1 MSDVEIREPR
11 DSAELRAAFDLRFVV
26 FCEEQGV
33 PLELELD
40 EYDAD
45 ALHLVAVEDGVV
57 VATCRL
63 LRVGDTVKFGRLVVA
78 QSARRRGIAAQM
90 LEETERRA
98 REMRAR
104 RLVLS
109 AQTYAV
115 KLYEDAGYAA
125 FGDTYEDAGIEH
137 ISMERELV

>member
-1 MSDVEIREPR
+1 MTVEIREPASG
-11 DSAELRAAFDLRFVV
+11 DELRAAFDLRYEV
-26 FCEEQGV
+26 FCDEQGV

-40 EYDAD
+40 EHDAD
-45 ALHLVAVEDGVV
+45 ALHLVAVEDGAV

-78 QSARRRGIAAQM
+78 QSARRRGIAAAM
-90 LEETERRA
+90 LQEAERRA
-98 REMRAR
+98 REMRAH

-115 KLYEDAGYAA
+115 KLYADAGYVA
-125 FGDTYEDAGIEH
+125 FGETYQDAGIEH
-137 ISMERELV
+137 ISMERELA

>member
-1 MSDVEIREPR
+1 MTVEIREPA
-11 DSAELRAAFDLRFVV
+11 SGAELRGAFDLRYEV
-26 FCEEQGV
+26 FCDEQGV

-40 EYDAD
+40 EHDAD
-45 ALHLVAVEDGVV
+45 ALHLVAVEDGAV

-78 QSARRRGIAAQM
+78 QRARRRGIAADM
-90 LEETERRA
+90 LAETERRA
-98 REMRAR
+98 RDMRAR

-115 KLYEDAGYAA
+115 QLYEDAGYVA
-125 FGDTYEDAGIEH
+125 FGDTYDDAGIEH
-137 ISMERELV
+137 ISMERELA

>member
-1 MSDVEIREPR
+1 MTVEIREPASG
-11 DSAELRAAFDLRFVV
+11 DELRAAFDLRYEV
-26 FCEEQGV
+26 FCNEQGV

-40 EYDAD
+40 EHDAD
-45 ALHLVAVEDGVV
+45 ALHLVAVEDGEV

-78 QSARRRGIAAQM
+78 QRARRRGIAADM
-90 LEETERRA
+90 LAETERRA
-98 REMRAR
+98 RELRAR

-115 KLYEDAGYAA
+115 KLYEDAGYVA
-125 FGDTYEDAGIEH
+125 FGDTYDDAGIEH
-137 ISMERELV
+137 ISMERELA

>member
-1 MSDVEIREPR
+1 MTVEIREPANG
-11 DSAELRAAFDLRFVV
+11 DELRAAFDLRYEV
-26 FCEEQGV
+26 FCNEQGV

-40 EYDAD
+40 EHDAD
-45 ALHLVAVEDGVV
+45 ALHLVAVEDGEV

-78 QSARRRGIAAQM
+78 QRARRRGIAADM
-90 LEETERRA
+90 LAETERRA
-98 REMRAR
+98 RELRAR

-115 KLYEDAGYAA
+115 KLYEDAGYVA
-125 FGDTYEDAGIEH
+125 FGDTYDDAGIEH
-137 ISMERELV
+137 ISMERELA

>member
-1 MSDVEIREPR
+1 
-11 DSAELRAAFDLRFVV
+11 RAAFDLRYEV
-26 FCEEQGV
+26 FCNEQGV

-40 EYDAD
+40 EHDAD
-45 ALHLVAVEDGVV
+45 ALHLVAVEEGEV

-78 QSARRRGIAAQM
+78 QRARRRGIAADM
-90 LEETERRA
+90 LAETERRA
-98 REMRAR
+98 RELRAR

-115 KLYEDAGYAA
+115 KLYEDAGYVA
-125 FGDTYEDAGIEH
+125 FGDTYDDAGIEH
-137 ISMERELV
+137 ISMERELA

>member
-1 MSDVEIREPR
+1 MTVEIREPASG
-11 DSAELRAAFDLRFVV
+11 DELRAAFDLRYEV
-26 FCEEQGV
+26 FCNEQGV

-40 EYDAD
+40 EHDAD
-45 ALHLVAVEDGVV
+45 ALHLVAVEEGEV

-78 QSARRRGIAAQM
+78 QRARRRGIAADM
-90 LEETERRA
+90 LAETERRA
-98 REMRAR
+98 RELRAR

-115 KLYEDAGYAA
+115 KLYEDAGYVA
-125 FGDTYEDAGIEH
+125 FGDTYDDAGIEH
-137 ISMERELV
+137 ISMERELA